1 MDAIV
6 AHSEAAI
13 SKGSSSF
20 EAASRLF
27 GRELREDVW
36 QLYAWCR
43 HCDDEIDGQDGGGAA
58 STALTSLERRERL
71 QRLQR
76 LTRDALSGAPV
87 EDPAFVA
94 FARVAA
100 KHQIPEQWPLELLEG
115 FARDVEGG
123 AFPDQEATLRYCWG
137 VAGTVGV
144 MMAGIMGVRS
154 PEVLRRAQDLGLA
167 FQLTNICRDVV
178 EDARNGRVY
187 LPADRLAAHGAP
199 ATPEAMLD
207 PANHPAVFRV
217 VLEQLQLAEAYYRSA
232 RVGLRD
238 LPFRGAVAV
247 GAARDV
253 YREIGRR
260 IRRSGPDAL
269 SSRMRVPKPVMSLR
283 LLRGVGAAVV
293 SRVEPGSRTPPRP
306 QLWSRL

>member
-1 MDAIV
+1 MDAVV

-27 GRELREDVW
+27 GKELREDVW

-43 HCDDEIDGQDGGGAA
+43 HCDDEIDGQDGGGVSQPLTAA
-58 STALTSLERRERL
+58 ERGWRLERLRRM
-71 QRLQR
+71 
-76 LTRDALSGAPV
+76 TRAALAGESMD
-87 EDPAFVA
+87 DPAFAA
-94 FARVAA
+94 FARVAR

-115 FARDVEGG
+115 FAQDVETHSF
-123 AFPDQEATLRYCWG
+123 ADQQETLAYCWG
-137 VAGTVGV
+137 VAGAVGV
-144 MMAGIMGVRS
+144 MMALIMG
-154 PEVLRRAQDLGLA
+154 PKDLPVLRRAQDLGLA

-178 EDARNGRVY
+178 EDAQNGRVY
-187 LPADRLAAHGAP
+187 LPADRLRAEGIP
-199 ATPEAMLD
+199 ATPAAMLD
-207 PANHPAVFRV
+207 PANHAAVFRV
-217 VLEQLQLAEAYYRSA
+217 VLSQLELAESYYRSA

-247 GAARDV
+247 AAARDV

-260 IRRSGPDAL
+260 IRRGGPEAL
-269 SSRMRVPKPVMSLR
+269 ATRMRVPKAVMILR
-283 LLRGVGAAVV
+283 LLRGVAVAGF
-293 SRVEPGSRTPPRP
+293 SRVERLFVRPLRP